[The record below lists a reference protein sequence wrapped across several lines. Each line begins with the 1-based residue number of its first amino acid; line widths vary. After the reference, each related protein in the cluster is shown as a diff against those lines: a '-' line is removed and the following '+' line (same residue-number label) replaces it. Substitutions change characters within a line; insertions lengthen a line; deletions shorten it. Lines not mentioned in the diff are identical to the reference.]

1 MSKFNMMDL
10 LNNNSKESA
19 MPTREKRNK
28 FKTISINI
36 YDLIPSTENFYSVDE
51 EGINELKN
59 SIEVFGLQQNLVVKK
74 VENDKFEIIAGHRR
88 YLALRKLVEEGKE
101 QFQYAPCK
109 VEIEEDSVKDK
120 LILLI
125 TNSTTREL
133 TDWEKVQQ
141 TEKLRELLIEYKKEN
156 KLTGRVREIIAD
168 ILNISTTQIERMESI
183 SKNLTEEFKEELK
196 EENLNISTAHEISR
210 LPEEQQKEVYEE
222 YKDKGNITIK
232 DVKKKKEN
240 KNVTNSVTKS
250 KEENVSNLDTKN
262 EENKNLATIDLDTGE
277 VVEQKIP
284 QYLNKT
290 ILDII
295 KDYKLDEMATFLC
308 NKCTSLGGGKGCAG
322 LCDLAIECNQENYHE
337 ICIKWLNSKIE

>member
-10 LNNNSKESA
+10 LNNTSKDVA
-19 MPTREKRNK
+19 DKKKEKTIK
-28 FKTISINI
+28 FKTVTINI
-36 YDLIPSTENFYSVDE
+36 NNLYPSKDNFYSTNE
-51 EGINELKN
+51 EGIRELKD
-59 SIEVFGLQQNLVVKK
+59 SIEAFGLQQNLVVKK
-74 VENDKFEIIAGHRR
+74 IDDDNYEIIAGHRR
-88 YLALRKLVEEGKE
+88 YLALKSLYEEGKE

-109 VEIEEDSVKDK
+109 IETEEEDIRSK

-125 TNSTTREL
+125 TNSTAREL
-133 TDWEKVQQ
+133 TDWEKTQQ
-141 TEKLRELLIEYKKEN
+141 AEKLRELLIEYKKQE
-156 KLTGRVREIIAD
+156 KLTGRVREIVAD
-168 ILNISTTQIERMESI
+168 ILNVATSKIARMESI
-183 SKNLTEEFKEELK
+183 SKNLSENLKEEFKE
-196 EENLNISTAHEISR
+196 NNINISTAYEASK
-210 LPEEQQKEVYEE
+210 LPEQQQEEVYEE
-222 YKDKGNITIK
+222 LKEKGNITIQ
-232 DVKKKKEN
+232 DVKNKAED
-240 KNVTNSVTKS
+240 KNVTDSVTKS

>member
-10 LNNNSKESA
+10 LNNTSKDVA
-19 MPTREKRNK
+19 EKKKDKIIK
-28 FKTISINI
+28 FKTVSINI
-36 YDLIPSTENFYSVDE
+36 DHLIPSKDNFYSTNE
-51 EGINELKN
+51 EGIKELKD

-74 VENDKFEIIAGHRR
+74 IDDEKYEIIAGHRR

-141 TEKLRELLIEYKKEN
+141 TEKLRELLIEYKKET

-168 ILNISTTQIERMESI
+168 ILNTSTTQVERMESI
-183 SKNLTEEFKEELK
+183 SKNLTKEFKEELR

-232 DVKKKKEN
+232 DVKKKKQD
-240 KNVTNSVTKS
+240 KNVTDSVTKS
-250 KEENVSNLDTKN
+250 KDDVSKLDTKN
-262 EENKNLATIDLDTGE
+262 QENKNLATVDVETGE
-277 VVEQKIP
+277 VVEQKVP

-290 ILDII
+290 ILNII
-295 KDYKLDEMATFLC
+295 QDYNLDEMATFLC
-308 NKCTSLGGGKGCAG
+308 NKCISLGGGKGCAG
-322 LCDLAIECNQENYHE
+322 LCDLAIQCTEENKHE
-337 ICIKWLNSKIE
+337 TCVKWLNTKTMA